1 MQKFYGMILASWLM
15 ESAAEQAKLSCVH
28 FFLTVIGRRI
38 SVQFALLCTKPCQHP
53 PNATYTP
60 GATHPFQNIDLTNTI
75 LAVVLRQSS
84 PPFACAPTHDA
95 RDPSPLCSPS
105 LHLNLTHPHQPRLWA
120 LHYLAS
126 THLSCLG
133 CGHPRSRYS

>member
-1 MQKFYGMILASWLM
+1 MILASWLM

-38 SVQFALLCTKPCQHP
+38 SVQLALLCTKPCQHP

-75 LAVVLRQSS
+75 LAVMQSAAA
-84 PPFACAPTHDA
+84 PKHPFGTSGLGIRSLDEEVNMSIIRITPH
-95 RDPSPLCSPS
+95 S
-105 LHLNLTHPHQPRLWA
+105 LHQQRIRRERL
-120 LHYLAS
+120 HN
-126 THLSCLG
+126 
-133 CGHPRSRYS
+133 